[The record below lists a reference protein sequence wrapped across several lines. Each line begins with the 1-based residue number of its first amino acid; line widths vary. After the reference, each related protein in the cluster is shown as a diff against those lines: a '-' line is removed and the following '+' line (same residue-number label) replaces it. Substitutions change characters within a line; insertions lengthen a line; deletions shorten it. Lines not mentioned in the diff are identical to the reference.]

1 MCTWI
6 PANVV
11 GRDGALAHVLMVKAQ
26 EDAARNVNR
35 HRDYEHTEMRVIK
48 RKLGP
53 YTMRAYRKMIATEL
67 RARGFMPTVE
77 TFEPGI
83 ESHEKFLKMARARL
97 RNAFIARYWA
107 ERRRK

>member
-1 MCTWI
+1 MGMWI
-6 PANVV
+6 PAHVK

-26 EDAARNVNR
+26 EEAARNVNR
-35 HRDYEHTEMRVIK
+35 HRDYERTEMRVIQ

-53 YTMRAYRKMIATEL
+53 NTVRAYRKMIATEL
-67 RARGFMPTVE
+67 KARGFMPTVE

-97 RNAFIARYWA
+97 RSTFIARFWA